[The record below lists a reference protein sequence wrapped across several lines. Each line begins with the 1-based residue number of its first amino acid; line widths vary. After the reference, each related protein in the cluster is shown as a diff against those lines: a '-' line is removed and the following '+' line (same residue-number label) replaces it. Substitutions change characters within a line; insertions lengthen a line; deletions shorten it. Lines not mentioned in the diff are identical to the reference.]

1 MPSTAAEQFVR
12 TACIFQAIAALPT
25 FLWMGE
31 STIEQLLWYSYWD
44 SIYDFTKAFFT
55 SIIAAGI
62 LCILSVQRWSSMSIK
77 TTFLFEVAKTL
88 LATALWLWLL
98 LDSIFAPQRDYN
110 HHPRYIKIT
119 KSAISVLVIFILFL
133 PTLVFAYL
141 RTKTPRTARD
151 QEEVEAEDEPRE
163 TSPLLAS

>member
-1 MPSTAAEQFVR
+1 MPPTAAEQLFR

-44 SIYDFTKAFFT
+44 SVYDFTKAFFT
-55 SIIAAGI
+55 SIFAAGI

-77 TTFLFEVAKTL
+77 ASFLFEIVKIS

-110 HHPRYIKIT
+110 RRPRYIGIA

-133 PTLVFAYL
+133 PTFVFTYL
-141 RTKTPRTARD
+141 KTKTPRTERD
-151 QEEVEAEDEPRE
+151 QEEAAAENEPRE